1 MKFKNYRSI
10 ENKKI
15 KDFLHFSKSNSLVYF
30 PVISM
35 LIQVSMCLCMFV
47 YVSVCVIFTLVES
60 GYTFLPVATVLL
72 KKLMAFQSYL
82 FILLYTYHVIFFFPF
97 SICMMHCW
105 RRTLRGHNHNH
116 LLTQAIE
123 GS

>member
-97 SICMMHCW
+97 
-105 RRTLRGHNHNH
+105 
-116 LLTQAIE
+116 
-123 GS
+123 

>member
-35 LIQVSMCLCMFV
+35 LIQVSMCLCVFG
-47 YVSVCVIFTLVES
+47 YVIFTSVES

-82 FILLYTYHVIFFFPF
+82 FILLYTYHAIFFFPF
-97 SICMMHCW
+97 SICVMHCW
-105 RRTLRGHNHNH
+105 RRTLRGRNHNH
-116 LLTQAIE
+116 LLTQAVE